1 LFISICIKPFATPH
15 GTGGPGAGPIGVTP
29 RLAPFLPG
37 PIVVKNGDG
46 YGWHKPSASIGRMG
60 AFYGNIGVLLRAWA
74 YLRLLGKNG
83 LPRVS
88 FYATLAANYLRKRLQ
103 EEGFDVAYPNR
114 MASHEFI
121 VSAKNKDETGVS
133 ALDIANAFWIEDA
146 TRPQFIFPNWCLS
159 VC

>member
-1 LFISICIKPFATPH
+1 
-15 GTGGPGAGPIGVTP
+15 
-29 RLAPFLPG
+29 
-37 PIVVKNGDG
+37 
-46 YGWHKPSASIGRMG
+46 MG

-121 VSAKNKDETGVS
+121 VSAKKSRMKRVFPPWILPS
-133 ALDIANAFWIEDA
+133 AFWIKAA
-146 TRPQFIFPNWCLS
+146 TRPRSIFHNWFLS